1 MLHKITAQE
10 RRALLVLATL
20 IVLGTIGL
28 WILR

>member
-28 WILR
+28 WVLR